1 VEDEMEFE
9 LSKKLLLSYLRSST
23 VARVFDSNDH
33 IVRTVLDF
41 VTKHVLVYT
50 ESIAFYKQ
58 KGHRHYDVSSNN
70 AHEGTNYGLK
80 FHSDAVKPCQ
90 KLDSAGKALT
100 LQGVLKVNDIEHEA
114 SCDFTVKS
122 LWSQVATTNHVTE
135 LADGILHT
143 TMSKIDKCTCISIGP
158 RRWQVL
164 YTNHY
169 ASEFAADD
177 LNCPIQRFHKI

>member
-1 VEDEMEFE
+1 MEFE

-33 IVRTVLDF
+33 IIRTVLDF
-41 VTKHVLVYT
+41 VTNYVLVYT

-70 AHEGTNYGLK
+70 AHKGTNYGLK
-80 FHSDAVKPCQ
+80 SHSAAVKPCQ

-100 LQGVLKVNDIEHEA
+100 LQGVLKVNDIEHAA
-114 SCDFTVKS
+114 SRDFTVKS
-122 LWSQVATTNHVTE
+122 LWSQLPTANHVTE

-143 TMSKIDKCTCISIGP
+143 TMSRIDKYTCVSVGP
-158 RRWQVL
+158 RKWQVF
-164 YTNHY
+164 YTDHY
-169 ASEFAADD
+169 ATEFEADD
-177 LNCPIQRFHKI
+177 LNCSIPRFRRI